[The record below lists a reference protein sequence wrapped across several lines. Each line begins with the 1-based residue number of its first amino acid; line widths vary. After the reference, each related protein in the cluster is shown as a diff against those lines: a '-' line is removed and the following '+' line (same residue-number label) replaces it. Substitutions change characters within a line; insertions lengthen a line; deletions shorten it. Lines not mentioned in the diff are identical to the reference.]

1 MTTLTDPE
9 PYHIQPVLSDLYDS
23 RDLLDFSAPS
33 VSSSTSP
40 QPATPS
46 APSSLFGAVSSLA
59 GGIGQR
65 AAAIA
70 AGEAT
75 SPASSSPGARRDTSP
90 SPERSRS
97 PAQPGASTPP
107 KEAQRTEVR
116 CVEGYANNLYVGGSD
131 GAVEWWVYDGAA
143 GTSDNRGWKLR
154 HKHKLFPARPVNKIL
169 LLPKVS
175 RALVLSEGTLHPL
188 SLPSLEPIPSTVIPV
203 IRGVV
208 TVSLNDDE
216 LDLGDGESITD
227 MTVVVVRRKGLG
239 VYRLGTRMTLV
250 KDIPLP
256 TPPKSC
262 ALFSTFLC
270 AALPSENG
278 LNYGIID
285 LSDASMTEVLPV
297 SQVFGVADT
306 GFDPNP
312 NIVVIPG
319 DNQFLVTSYTGQNTM
334 GVFLNGQGDPERGTM
349 EWPEHPVSIAVESGF
364 IIALLRNNTVTIHSL
379 ADLEQPAQTIS
390 LDAELS
396 AFQLSYSPYGISIR
410 DMVRAERLGTS
421 RFTLLSGKLAPV
433 VESPVEVATSPP
445 AKSEHSESEL
455 LAPPAD
461 AQTASDQ
468 ELSANEEPPSGS
480 GLTPPTSPKFQR
492 QPINPPTGSSLLSA
506 GGQSASSTVRAGP
519 VATAIAETLLVGRH
533 TVQGLAPTPVVL
545 RLEHLCSQRRMEE
558 AIALVDDERRK
569 GRRGEFDGDKATH
582 SATMR
587 LLHLYLACQL
597 LLDTVFERAGDYLLR
612 GKIDPRLIVR
622 LYPAYRG
629 KLIGTAEEVEVFDG
643 LKPIFENMGTIE
655 ETVADFLRRNYESNE
670 SPPPNDELQLAL
682 LDNAQ
687 AMLGDFLRKTRAS
700 RRKGGQSRGLDSRKI
715 DIVIDTVLA
724 KILSDSG
731 TTTELLA
738 LLGGPNDVSLS
749 ELEPFLAKRKYI
761 LCTILREQG
770 QFDRVLELLKEIA
783 EDPTPDPLCP
793 DPVGELV
800 QQLDTV
806 EDPEVLRSYAVWL
819 AKRDPERAINLLIA
833 KDSKVKFDEA
843 QLVEEIREIDT
854 DGANRYL
861 EHIVVDKR
869 STNRELHES
878 LLSWLLDQAD
888 EMAKDDGIQYHVE
901 ELDAE
906 FRLLSEPQAYP
917 VFFAEIAPRTP
928 FKTLRLKLILFLQ
941 GSNFYD
947 LEAAAKRLES
957 AKLYL
962 MEKTIVLG
970 RLGRDREALHILARE
985 LQDSPSSQTYCTQGG
1000 EVVPPKVARIIAT
1013 RQPELAAWAAL
1024 GEMGRRR
1031 RGTVDENVQHRLV
1044 KELLGAY
1051 MSDSQGSTART
1062 SELLSAQGVHLDTLE
1077 VLNMAPNEW
1086 PLDVITTFYKRSYRR
1101 QLHERRTWQVLK
1113 SIAAG
1118 ENLRTTDEYL
1128 DKVGQVPPVL
1138 AQPPRDGDEK
1148 EQFAVFASKLS
1159 EKLASANVED
1169 EEPRYDP
1176 AAKELG
1182 PLGGKPVISARL

>member
-1 MTTLTDPE
+1 MTSLTDTE
-9 PYHIQPVLSDLYDS
+9 PYHIQPVLSDIYDS
-23 RDLLDFSAPS
+23 KDLLDFSTPS
-33 VSSSTSP
+33 IANSASP
-40 QPATPS
+40 QAAPPA

-59 GGIGQR
+59 GGITQR

-70 AGEAT
+70 SGEGTPA
-75 SPASSSPGARRDTSP
+75 ASSSPDRAL
-90 SPERSRS
+90 S
-97 PAQPGASTPP
+97 PAQAGASTPP
-107 KEAQRTEVR
+107 KDAQRTEVR
-116 CVEGYANNLYVGGSD
+116 CVEGYASNLYVGGSD
-131 GAVEWWVYDGAA
+131 GAVEWWVYDGTA
-143 GTSDNRGWKLR
+143 GTSENRGWKLR
-154 HKHKLFPARPVNKIL
+154 HKHKLFPARPVNKIV

-188 SLPSLEPIPSTVIPV
+188 SLPSLEPIPSTVIPA

-227 MTVVVVRRKGLG
+227 MTVVVVRRKGLS

-256 TPPKSC
+256 SPPKSC

-297 SQVFGVADT
+297 SQVFGMIDS
-306 GFDPNP
+306 GFEPNP

-349 EWPEHPVSIAVESGF
+349 EWPEHPVSIAVESGY

-390 LDAELS
+390 LDADF
-396 AFQLSYSPYGISIR
+396 ATFGLSYSPYGISIR
-410 DMVRAERLGTS
+410 DMVRTERLGTS

-433 VESPVEVATSPP
+433 VESVPET
-445 AKSEHSESEL
+445 
-455 LAPPAD
+455 
-461 AQTASDQ
+461 TSDQ

-480 GLTPPTSPKFQR
+480 GLTPPSSPKFER

-506 GGQSASSTVRAGP
+506 GGQSAASTSRAAP
-519 VATAIAETLLVGRH
+519 PATAIAETLLVGRQS
-533 TVQGLAPTPVVL
+533 VQGLTPTPVVL

-582 SATMR
+582 SAYMR

-643 LKPIFENMGTIE
+643 IKPIFENMGTIE
-655 ETVADFLRRNYESNE
+655 EIVADFLRRNYESNE

-687 AMLGDFLRKTRAS
+687 AMLGDFLRKTRTS
-700 RRKGGQSRGLDSRKI
+700 RRKGGGSRGLDSRKI

-724 KILSDSG
+724 KYLADSG
-731 TTTELLA
+731 TTSELLA

-800 QQLDTV
+800 QQLDMM
-806 EDPEVLRSYAVWL
+806 EDAEVLRNYAVWL
-819 AKRDPERAINLLIA
+819 AKRDPKRAISLIIA

-843 QLVEEIREIDT
+843 QLVEEIRGIDT
-854 DGANRYL
+854 DAANRYL
-861 EHIVVDKR
+861 EHVVVDKR

-878 LLSWLLDQAD
+878 LLNWLFDQAD
-888 EMAKDDGIQYHVE
+888 EMANDEGIQYHVE
-901 ELDAE
+901 ELDSE

-947 LEAAAKRLES
+947 LELAVKRLDDT
-957 AKLYL
+957 KVYL
-962 MEKTIVLG
+962 MEKAIVLG
-970 RLGRDREALHILARE
+970 RLGRDREALHLLARE

-1013 RQPELAAWAAL
+1013 REPELAAWAAL

-1031 RGTVDENVQHRLV
+1031 RGPVDENVQHRLV

-1062 SELLSAQGVHLDTLE
+1062 SELLSAQGVHLDTME
-1077 VLNMAPNEW
+1077 VLKMAPNEW

-1118 ENLRTTDEYL
+1118 ENLRTTDVYL
-1128 DKVGQVPPVL
+1128 DKMSEVPPVL
-1138 AQPPRDGDEK
+1138 AEPPREGDEK

-1159 EKLASANVED
+1159 EKLATANLDD

-1182 PLGGKPVISARL
+1182 PLGGKPVIPARL